1 MMSKIATSKYLQE
14 GNRKLEPY
22 ANLHKEFRCIHIIK
36 HEAASAGA
44 IPNRRCWTTRAR
56 FLGREDERV
65 SPVTPAV
72 PQAYSAH
79 PTVVITAAL
88 PLPE

>member
-1 MMSKIATSKYLQE
+1 MSKIATSKYLQE
-14 GNRKLEPY
+14 GNRKLEPF
-22 ANLHKEFRCIHIIK
+22 ANLHTEFRCIHIIK

-44 IPNRRCWTTRAR
+44 IPNRRCGDDARKVPRPRGRACQ
-56 FLGREDERV
+56 
-65 SPVTPAV
+65 PVTPAV